1 MSTVPQVSERPK
13 QPPIEWLAPSAILLV
28 VATIAISSAGEM
40 LVWYT
45 IRATGIIAYLLL
57 TASVVAGLMMTNRAL
72 PAGQPRVDLFDVHS
86 FTALLAIVFGSVHG
100 LALLL
105 DTYIG
110 FTPTQILVPFIST
123 YEPFGVGI
131 GILSLYLASAIYAS
145 FWTKRFIGHRA
156 WRALHFTSFL
166 GFLMA
171 AGHGIFSGSDSGSTW
186 MLGMYGLSIALV
198 LGLIARRVRAARR
211 GKARP
216 VLDQSA
222 APAPTLDM
230 GQWARR

>member
-1 MSTVPQVSERPK
+1 
-13 QPPIEWLAPSAILLV
+13 
-28 VATIAISSAGEM
+28 M

-86 FTALLAIVFGSVHG
+86 FTALLAIVFGGVHG

-105 DTYIG
+105 DTFIG
-110 FTPTQILVPFIST
+110 FTPAQILIPFISS

-131 GILSLYLASAIYAS
+131 GIISLYLTGGIYAS
-145 FWTKRFIGHRA
+145 FWAKRFIGHRA
-156 WRALHFTSFL
+156 WRALHFGSFL

-171 AGHGIFSGSDSGSTW
+171 AGHGILSGSDSGSTW
-186 MLGMYGLSIALV
+186 ILGMYGLSIAV
-198 LGLIARRVRAARR
+198 VIGLTARRISTAKRARA
-211 GKARP
+211 KAI
-216 VLDQSA
+216 SS
-222 APAPTLDM
+222 PAGAVATAEDR
-230 GQWARR
+230 GQWA